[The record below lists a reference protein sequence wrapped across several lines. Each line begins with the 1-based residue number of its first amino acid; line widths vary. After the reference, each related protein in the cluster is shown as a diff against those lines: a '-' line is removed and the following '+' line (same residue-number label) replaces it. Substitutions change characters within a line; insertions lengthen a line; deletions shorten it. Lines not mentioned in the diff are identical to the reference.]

1 VFNTILI
8 GWDGSDSSRM
18 AIPVAA
24 DIARHYGARL
34 VLAHVEERV
43 AGKGG
48 VVPIKD
54 EGMLQAELEEQSRE
68 LSEQGIET
76 AIETRAI
83 VLGGPAHALED
94 LADSVDA
101 DLIVVGRHG
110 HSPIAGLLVGSVTQ
124 RLLHISRRPVLA
136 TPTKERS
143 G

>member
-1 VFNTILI
+1 MFNTIVL
-8 GWDGSDSSRM
+8 GLDGSDGSRT

-24 DIARHYGARL
+24 DIARRYGATL
-34 VLAHVEERV
+34 VLGYIEERV

-54 EGMLQAELEEQSRE
+54 EETLRAEIEEHARN
-68 LSEQGIET
+68 LSDAGIQT
-76 AIETRAI
+76 TIEIRTI

-110 HSPIAGLLVGSVTQ
+110 HSPIVGLLVGSVTQ

-136 TPTKERS
+136 TPTRGRS
-143 G
+143 T

>member
-1 VFNTILI
+1 MFNTIML
-8 GWDGSDSSRM
+8 GLDGSDGSRA

-24 DIARHYGARL
+24 DIARRYGASL
-34 VLAHVEERV
+34 VLAHIEERV

-48 VVPIKD
+48 VWPIKD
-54 EGMLQAELEEQSRE
+54 EETLRAEIEEDARN
-68 LSEQGIET
+68 LSDAGIET
-76 AIETRAI
+76 TIETRAI

-136 TPTKERS
+136 TPTRERS
-143 G
+143 T

>member
-1 VFNTILI
+1 MFNTIVL
-8 GWDGSDSSRM
+8 GLDGSDSSRT

-24 DIARHYGARL
+24 DIARRYGARL
-34 VLAHVEERV
+34 VLAHIEERV

-54 EGMLQAELEEQSRE
+54 EELLRAEFEEHARE
-68 LSEQGIET
+68 LSEQSIET
-76 AIETRAI
+76 TIETRAI

-110 HSPIAGLLVGSVTQ
+110 HTPAVGLLVGSVTQ

-143 G
+143 R